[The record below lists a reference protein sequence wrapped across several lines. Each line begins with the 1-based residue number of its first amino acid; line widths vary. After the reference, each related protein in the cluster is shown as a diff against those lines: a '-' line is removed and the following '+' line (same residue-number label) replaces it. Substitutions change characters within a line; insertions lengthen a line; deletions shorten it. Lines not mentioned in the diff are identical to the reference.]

1 MEESRIV
8 KDIQTTSWGKIE
20 WIHRPED
27 NAGNMSIGI
36 VSINPNT
43 RQLEHVHFS
52 DEQCLVALQGQGVDY
67 INGSPVDTDLW
78 GANYFPVG
86 STHFTENNSDE
97 PLIQL
102 LVSCPIG
109 GNLSYNRSF
118 DEDRLQE
125 EIRELK
131 LPQESM
137 EQYIKRFVEDF
148 DWDLITDTEFPLT
161 VFSPDGKALAYRSI
175 PEGCLSCC
183 KLSEEN
189 VACAVSL
196 EHYLNEIKGRKPI
209 SFDTVICPHE
219 RLVIIYEITIEN
231 AIVGYIQGG
240 YFGHYSDL
248 VDSTL
253 DGIIQ
258 IVMEIAKGIKY
269 ECKDKMIKY
278 ALEDGFLKLADEAE
292 KNAVME
298 IALEK
303 SKSRLLTL
311 DINNH
316 FLFNTL
322 TAIAALAMKDGS
334 AKTYDAILDLSA
346 MFRGK
351 LQKAGS
357 LVDLEFDME
366 NIRAYISLMKLRFY
380 NEVKTYINV
389 PEDCK
394 KLKIPYNLIQ
404 PIVENSLIHGF
415 KTDFG
420 KPFVLK
426 IACRRNEKELLII
439 VEDNGIGMDTE
450 TLKHLCDSAGT
461 GESHG
466 LSMVH
471 TLLEQVYKKGFRVSV
486 HSEIKKGTKFTIAAP
501 II

>member
-1 MEESRIV
+1 MV
-8 KDIQTTSWGKIE
+8 KDIQKTSWGRIK

-27 NAGNMSIGI
+27 NIGNMSIGI
-36 VSINPNT
+36 VTVNPNT

-52 DEQCLVALQGQGVDY
+52 DEQCLIALQGEGLDY

-78 GANYFPVG
+78 GASYFPVG
-86 STHFTENNSDE
+86 STHFTENNNDE
-97 PLIQL
+97 PLVQL

-109 GNLSYNRSF
+109 GSLSYNKNF
-118 DEDRLQE
+118 DEENLHE

-131 LPQESM
+131 LPQDSM
-137 EQYIKRFVEDF
+137 CKYIKRFVEEF
-148 DWDLITDTEFPLT
+148 DWDLIIDTEFPLT
-161 VFSPDGKALAYRSI
+161 VFSQEDKLLAYRSI
-175 PEGCLSCC
+175 PEGCHSCSMF
-183 KLSEEN
+183 SEEN
-189 VACAVSL
+189 MACTVSL
-196 EHYLNEIKGRKPI
+196 DHYLNEVKGRKPI
-209 SFDTVICPHE
+209 TFDTIICPRE
-219 RLVIIYEITIEN
+219 RLVIIYEIIIEN
-231 AIVGYIQGG
+231 TMVGYIQGG
-240 YFGHYSDL
+240 YFEHYSDL

-278 ALEDGFLKLADEAE
+278 ALEDGSIKLADEAE
-292 KNAVME
+292 KNTVME

-303 SKSRLLTL
+303 SISRILTL
-311 DINNH
+311 NINNH

-334 AKTYDAILDLSA
+334 ARTYDAILDLSA

-366 NIRAYISLMKLRFY
+366 NIKTYISLMKLRFY
-380 NEVKTYINV
+380 NEVKTYVSV
-389 PEDCK
+389 PEDCR

-415 KTDFG
+415 KQDFG
-420 KPFVLK
+420 KPFVMK
-426 IACRRNEKELLII
+426 IACRRNEKELVFI
-439 VEDNGIGMDTE
+439 VEDNGVGMDPT
-450 TLKHLCDSAGT
+450 TLKNLRDSAISSD
-461 GESHG
+461 SHG
-466 LSMVH
+466 LGMVH
-471 TLLEQVYKKGFRVSV
+471 ILLKQVYKEGFRVSV
-486 HSEIKKGTKFTIAAP
+486 HSEIKRGTKFTITVP